1 MTQES
6 TFMSTLEDEN
16 KISKMTSI
24 KFPLT
29 PDDAV
34 RVRSP
39 YLWEFE
45 RSEILEYDMIYFF
58 NINERKKTRASVQSV
73 SGATP

>member
-1 MTQES
+1 
-6 TFMSTLEDEN
+6 MSTLEDEN

-34 RVRSP
+34 RVLSP

-45 RSEILEYDMIYFF
+45 RNEILEYDMIYFF
-58 NINERKKTRASVQSV
+58 NINERKKTRASV
-73 SGATP
+73 